1 MKKHKVSTFTMQM
14 FTRQYVPAISSALVL
29 SVADMADALVVGN
42 RMGATG
48 LAAIAFAIPIFMI
61 YNVIMHSFGLGGAV
75 VFSQKMSK
83 GQEEEAK
90 KDFHGVLAAILILG
104 VLFAAAGNIFV
115 DYAAIF
121 LGARPENAELFAATV
136 IYLRLLFIA
145 APFFFFA
152 YTVGYYMRND
162 DLFKES
168 SISSQVG
175 NGCDF
180 FLNVVLVL
188 FCGMG
193 VMGAALS
200 TLIGVVVT
208 SALEIF
214 FIYGKSSHL
223 RFVPLTPRF
232 KDVFTSYKTGFA
244 SCISYIYTFLFI
256 WIGNN
261 ALNRLAGEIGV
272 AVFEVVQSLSYMMG
286 YVFGAISSAVQPIIS
301 TYEAECN
308 YTESDG
314 TQSLTRTVGAVTAV
328 VLTALIMLFAG
339 PICILFG
346 LKDPEAISYG
356 TYALRAFSLCTI
368 FAGFN
373 MLQAGTYTAKDDA
386 FPAFVIS
393 TLRGVVILIPTAL
406 ILIAVGGR
414 AFWFTYFI
422 TEFLSFA
429 ISYIYYKFLMKKK
442 KRQSPDSVFTTT
454 LHGNI
459 DELGRVL
466 PKVEVFLEA
475 WEAAPKQMYYVQMTI
490 EEVCS
495 AIINIGFTGAS
506 KDNGLIQLTLV
517 YKGDKEFSMHI
528 RDNALTFNPFELD
541 KKKLHDVDEDS
552 GADFNA
558 LGMDVIKKKAKSFY
572 YRRYQG
578 FNTMVVKV

>member
-1 MKKHKVSTFTMQM
+1 MKRHKVSTFTMQM
-14 FTRQYVPAISSALVL
+14 FTRQYLPALSSALVL

-75 VFSQKMSK
+75 VFSQKMSS

-90 KDFHGVLAAILILG
+90 RDFHGVLTTILVLG
-104 VLFAAAGNIFV
+104 ILFAVFGNIFV
-115 DYAAIF
+115 SFVAGF
-121 LGARPENAELFAATV
+121 LGATPDNAELFAATI
-136 IYLRLLFIA
+136 IYLRLLFAA

-168 SISSQVG
+168 SMASQMG

-180 FLNVVLVL
+180 ALNVILVL
-188 FCGMG
+188 FCGLG

-208 SALEIF
+208 SALEVYFIF
-214 FIYGKSSHL
+214 GKHSHL
-223 RFVPLTPRF
+223 RFLPLTPRF
-232 KDVFTSYKTGFA
+232 KDVLSSYKTGFA
-244 SCISYIYTFLFI
+244 SCISYIYTFFFI

-272 AVFEVVQSLSYMMG
+272 AVFEVVQSLSYLMG
-286 YVFGAISSAVQPIIS
+286 YVFGAVNSAVQPIIS

-308 YTESDG
+308 YRESDN
-314 TQSLTRTVGAVTAV
+314 TQSLTRMVGIITAV

-339 PICILFG
+339 PICKLFG
-346 LKDPEAISYG
+346 LKDAQSLAYG
-356 TYALRAFSLCTI
+356 VYALRAFSLCTL

-393 TLRGVVILIPTAL
+393 TLRGVVILFPATL
-406 ILIAVGGR
+406 ILIAIGGR
-414 AFWFTYFI
+414 AFWYTYFI
-422 TEFLSFA
+422 TEFLSFV
-429 ISYIYYKFLMKKK
+429 ISYIYYRFLMKKK
-442 KRQSPDSVFTTT
+442 KRQDAGSVFTTT

-459 DELGRVL
+459 DELGQVL
-466 PKVEVFLEA
+466 PKVEAFLEA

-495 AIINIGFTGAS
+495 AIINIGFKGAAHES
-506 KDNGLIQLTLV
+506 GLIQLTLV

-541 KKKLHDVDEDS
+541 KKKLNDVDEDS

>member
-14 FTRQYVPAISSALVL
+14 FTRQYLPAISSALVL

-83 GQEEEAK
+83 GQEDEAK
-90 KDFHGVLAAILILG
+90 KDFHGVLATILVLG
-104 VLFAAAGNIFV
+104 VLFAVFGNIFV
-115 DYAAIF
+115 SLVARF
-121 LGARPENAELFAATV
+121 LGATPDNAELFAATV

-168 SISSQVG
+168 SMASQLG

-180 FLNVVLVL
+180 ALNVILVL
-188 FCGMG
+188 FCGLG

-200 TLIGVVVT
+200 TLIGVMVT
-208 SALEIF
+208 STLEIY
-214 FIYGKSSHL
+214 FIFGKNSHL
-223 RFVPLTPRF
+223 RFLPLKPRF
-232 KDVFTSYKTGFA
+232 KDVFSSYKTGFA
-244 SCISYIYTFLFI
+244 SCISYIYTFFFI

-272 AVFEVVQSLSYMMG
+272 AVFEVVQSLSYLMG
-286 YVFGAISSAVQPIIS
+286 YVFGAVSSAVQPIIS

-308 YTESDG
+308 YRESDN
-314 TQSLTRTVGAVTAV
+314 TQVLTRTVGIITAV

-346 LKDPEAISYG
+346 LKDAEAIAYG
-356 TYALRAFSLCTI
+356 TYALRAFALCTI

-386 FPAFVIS
+386 FPAFIIS
-393 TLRGVVILIPTAL
+393 TLRGVVILIPSTL

-414 AFWFTYFI
+414 AFWYTYFI
-422 TEFLSFA
+422 TEFLSFI
-429 ISYIYYKFLMKKK
+429 ISYIYFKFLMKKK
-442 KRQSPDSVFTTT
+442 KRQDAGSIFTTT

-459 DELGRVL
+459 DELGQVL
-466 PKVEVFLEA
+466 PKVEAFLEA

-495 AIINIGFTGAS
+495 AIINIGFKGAAHDS
-506 KDNGLIQLTLV
+506 GLIQLTLV

-541 KKKLHDVDEDS
+541 KKKLLEVDADS

>member
-1 MKKHKVSTFTMQM
+1 MQM
-14 FTRQYVPAISSALVL
+14 FTRQYLPALSSALVL

-75 VFSQKMSK
+75 VFSQKMSS

-90 KDFHGVLAAILILG
+90 RDFHGVLATILALGILIA
-104 VLFAAAGNIFV
+104 VFGNIFV
-115 DYAAIF
+115 SFVARF
-121 LGARPENAELFAATV
+121 LGATPDNAELFAATI

-168 SISSQVG
+168 SMASQMG

-180 FLNVVLVL
+180 ALNVILVL
-188 FCGMG
+188 FCGLG

-200 TLIGVVVT
+200 TLIGVIVT
-208 SALEIF
+208 SSLEIY
-214 FIYGKSSHL
+214 FIFGKHSHL
-223 RFVPLTPRF
+223 RFMPLKPRF
-232 KDVFTSYKTGFA
+232 KDVFSSYKTGFA
-244 SCISYIYTFLFI
+244 SCISYIYTFFFI

-272 AVFEVVQSLSYMMG
+272 AVFEVVQSLSYLMG
-286 YVFGAISSAVQPIIS
+286 YVFGAVNSAVQPIIS

-308 YTESDG
+308 YRESDS
-314 TQSLTRTVGAVTAV
+314 TQSLTRTVGIITAV
-328 VLTALIMLFAG
+328 ILTALIMIFAG
-339 PICILFG
+339 PICMLFG
-346 LKDPEAISYG
+346 LKDAESISYG
-356 TYALRAFSLCTI
+356 VYALRAFSLCTV

-393 TLRGVVILIPTAL
+393 TLRGVVILIPSTL

-414 AFWFTYFI
+414 AFWYTYFI
-422 TEFLSFA
+422 TEFLSFV

-442 KRQSPDSVFTTT
+442 KRQDAGSIFTTT

-459 DELGRVL
+459 DELGQVL
-466 PKVEVFLEA
+466 PKVEAFLEA

-495 AIINIGFTGAS
+495 AIINIGF
-506 KDNGLIQLTLV
+506 KDSAHENGLIQLTLV

-541 KKKLHDVDEDS
+541 KKKLNDVDEDS